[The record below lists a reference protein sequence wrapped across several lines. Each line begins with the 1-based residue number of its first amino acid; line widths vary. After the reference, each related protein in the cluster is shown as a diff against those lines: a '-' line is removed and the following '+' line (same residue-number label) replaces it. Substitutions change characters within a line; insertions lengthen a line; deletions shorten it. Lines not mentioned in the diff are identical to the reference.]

1 MVYDFKPIETR
12 YKGCWFR
19 SRLEARWAVFF
30 DYIGC
35 KWEYEPE
42 GFNLGNR
49 MYYLPDFLIHDVTGR
64 FNGDLWVEVKGYMS
78 EKDAEK
84 INTFARGHSG
94 LEVVNPILVVG
105 NIPTWDEINIDGYTQ
120 LMQERYYKGMN
131 GRNVSEFNY
140 ETIDGDWFGCCP
152 YARVGGGL
160 YLDDENRNY
169 DSEFISKFIT
179 DYAFNMARQ
188 ERF

>member
-30 DYIGC
+30 DNIGC

-105 NIPTWDEINIDGYTQ
+105 NIPTWDEINTDGYIKLKSFCTAKRIINKVKKQ
-120 LMQERYYKGMN
+120 STEEKIFANHIPDN
-131 GRNVSEFNY
+131 G
-140 ETIDGDWFGCCP
+140 
-152 YARVGGGL
+152 L
-160 YLDDENRNY
+160 
-169 DSEFISKFIT
+169 ISKIYKEFKQLNRKT
-179 DYAFNMARQ
+179 KNNPGKNGQ
-188 ERF
+188 KT